1 MKKEALTYSLAIV
14 AIAVSGFFGWNAKEK
29 YVEKTKERIILEGE
43 NKTLSANIEREEGN
57 KEAATQAKELALEEK
72 SKAKAE
78 LDSAKSQASEFANTL
93 DSVSGDLEVAA
104 AEKKKIDASMEALRG
119 KFPGIELEE
128 VPRVVKDMEAN
139 QKRLV
144 GEEEDASLVKKR
156 LEEDIAKNLAESSRI
171 AEKNL
176 QSIKRVEGNTFQAT
190 IVAVDNDWNFVVI
203 GAGEKSGLT
212 GSSKL
217 LIQRDGRLLGK
228 LLISK
233 LEPNTAVADVEPGS
247 LRNGVALQAGDQVIL
262 ESVSAN

>member
-1 MKKEALTYSLAIV
+1 MKETLTYSLAIV

-57 KEAATQAKELALEEK
+57 KETATQAKELALEEK
-72 SKAKAE
+72 STANAQ
-78 LDSAKSQASEFANTL
+78 LDSAKGKGTELAKTL
-93 DSVSGDLEVAA
+93 ESVSSNLEVAA
-104 AEKKKIDASMEALRG
+104 ADKKKIDASMEALRG

-128 VPRVVKDMEAN
+128 VPGVVKDMEAN

-171 AEKNL
+171 VEKIN

-212 GSSKL
+212 GDSKL
-217 LIQRDGRLLGK
+217 LIQRDGRLLGR

-262 ESVSAN
+262 ESVSSN

>member
-1 MKKEALTYSLAIV
+1 MIKETLTYSIAIV
-14 AIAVSGFFGWNAKEK
+14 AIAASGFFGWSAKEK
-29 YVEKTKERIILEGE
+29 YTKTTKERIILEGE
-43 NKTLSANIEREEGN
+43 NKNLSLSISEKEDERET
-57 KEAATQAKELALEEK
+57 ATQAKDLALDEQ
-72 SKAKAE
+72 AKAGAE
-78 LDSAKSQASEFANTL
+78 LESAKSKGTEQANTL
-93 DSVSGDLEVAA
+93 DAVSGDLEVAV

-139 QKRLV
+139 QKKLV

-171 AEKNL
+171 VEKIN

-212 GSSKL
+212 GDSKL

-262 ESVSAN
+262 ESVSSN

>member
-1 MKKEALTYSLAIV
+1 MKETLTYSLAIV
-14 AIAVSGFFGWNAKEK
+14 AIAVSGFLGWNAKEK
-29 YVEKTKERIILEGE
+29 YEAKVKDRIELQGQNKNLTASISKEETNRD
-43 NKTLSANIEREEGN
+43 TAT
-57 KEAATQAKELALEEK
+57 EAKDLALDEA

-78 LDSAKSQASEFANTL
+78 LEAAKGSGAEKAKTL
-93 DSVSGDLEVAA
+93 ESVSSNLEVAA

-119 KFPGIELEE
+119 KFPGIELGE
-128 VPRVVKDMEAN
+128 VPRVVKELEAS
-139 QKRLV
+139 QKKLV

-262 ESVSAN
+262 ESVSSN

>member
-1 MKKEALTYSLAIV
+1 MKLILFTIALF
-14 AIAVSGFFGWNAKEK
+14 AIAAAGFTGFNAKTK
-29 YVEKTKERIILEGE
+29 YESKVKERNDLTVGNATQSKNISTKEGE
-43 NKTLSANIEREEGN
+43 ETSAI
-57 KEAATQAKELALEEK
+57 AAEKLALEEK
-72 SKAKAE
+72 AKANAELEAAKSKATE
-78 LDSAKSQASEFANTL
+78 LANTL

-128 VPRVVKDMEAN
+128 VPRVVKDMETG
-139 QKRLV
+139 QKKLV
-144 GEEEDASLVKKR
+144 GEEQDASLVKKR

-171 AEKNL
+171 VEKIN

-212 GSSKL
+212 GESKL

-247 LRNGVALQAGDQVIL
+247 LKNGVALQAGDQVIL
-262 ESVSAN
+262 ESVSSN

>member
-1 MKKEALTYSLAIV
+1 MKETLTYSLAIV
-14 AIAVSGFFGWNAKEK
+14 AIAVSGFLGWNAKEK
-29 YVEKTKERIILEGE
+29 YEAKVKERIELQGQ
-43 NKTLSANIEREEGN
+43 NKNLTASISKEETN
-57 KEAATQAKELALEEK
+57 RDTATEAKDLALDEA

-78 LDSAKSQASEFANTL
+78 LEAAKGSGAEKAKTL
-93 DSVSGDLEVAA
+93 ESVSSNLEVAA

-119 KFPGIELEE
+119 KFPGIELGE
-128 VPRVVKDMEAN
+128 VPRVVKELEAS
-139 QKRLV
+139 QKKLV

>member
-1 MKKEALTYSLAIV
+1 MKETLTYSLAIV
-14 AIAVSGFFGWNAKEK
+14 AIAVSGFLGWNAKEK
-29 YVEKTKERIILEGE
+29 YEAKVKDRIELQGQNKNLTASISKEETNRD
-43 NKTLSANIEREEGN
+43 TAT
-57 KEAATQAKELALEEK
+57 EAKDLALDEA

-78 LDSAKSQASEFANTL
+78 LEAAKGSGAEKAKTL
-93 DSVSGDLEVAA
+93 ESVSSNLEVAA

-119 KFPGIELEE
+119 KFPGIELGE
-128 VPRVVKDMEAN
+128 VPRVVKELEAS
-139 QKRLV
+139 QKKLV

-203 GAGEKSGLT
+203 GAGEKSSLT

>member
-1 MKKEALTYSLAIV
+1 MKETLTYSLAIV
-14 AIAVSGFFGWNAKEK
+14 AFAASGFFGWNAKEK
-29 YVEKTKERIILEGE
+29 YVKTTEDRIILEGE
-43 NKTLSANIEREEGN
+43 NKALSANILREEGN
-57 KEAATQAKELALEEK
+57 KETATQDRDLALDEK
-72 SKAKAE
+72 SKAGAE
-78 LDSAKSQASEFANTL
+78 LDSAKSKGTELANTL

-139 QKRLV
+139 QKKLV

-171 AEKNL
+171 VEKIN

-212 GSSKL
+212 GDSKL

-262 ESVSAN
+262 ESVSSN

>member
-1 MKKEALTYSLAIV
+1 LQGQNKNLTASISKEETNRDTATE
-14 AIAVSGFFGWNAKEK
+14 AKD
-29 YVEKTKERIILEGE
+29 
-43 NKTLSANIEREEGN
+43 
-57 KEAATQAKELALEEK
+57 LALDEA

-78 LDSAKSQASEFANTL
+78 LEAAKGSGAEKAKTL
-93 DSVSGDLEVAA
+93 ESVSSNLEVAA

-119 KFPGIELEE
+119 KFPGIELGE
-128 VPRVVKDMEAN
+128 VPRVVKELEAS
-139 QKRLV
+139 QKKLV

>member
-57 KEAATQAKELALEEK
+57 KETATQEKELALEEK

-171 AEKNL
+171 VEKIN

-212 GSSKL
+212 GDSKL
-217 LIQRDGRLLGK
+217 LIQRDGRLLGR

-262 ESVSAN
+262 ESVSSN

>member
-1 MKKEALTYSLAIV
+1 
-14 AIAVSGFFGWNAKEK
+14 
-29 YVEKTKERIILEGE
+29 
-43 NKTLSANIEREEGN
+43 
-57 KEAATQAKELALEEK
+57 
-72 SKAKAE
+72 
-78 LDSAKSQASEFANTL
+78 QASEFANTL

-171 AEKNL
+171 VEKIN

-212 GSSKL
+212 GDSKL
-217 LIQRDGRLLGK
+217 LIQRDGRLLGR

-262 ESVSAN
+262 ESVSSN

>member
-1 MKKEALTYSLAIV
+1 MKETLTYSLAIV
-14 AIAVSGFFGWNAKEK
+14 AIAVSGFLGWNAKEK
-29 YVEKTKERIILEGE
+29 YEAKVKDRIELQGQNKNLTASISKEETNRD
-43 NKTLSANIEREEGN
+43 TAT
-57 KEAATQAKELALEEK
+57 EAKDLALDEA

-78 LDSAKSQASEFANTL
+78 LEAAKGSGAEKAKTL
-93 DSVSGDLEVAA
+93 ESVSSNLEVAA

-119 KFPGIELEE
+119 KFPGIELGE
-128 VPRVVKDMEAN
+128 VPRVVKELEAS
-139 QKRLV
+139 QKKLV

-171 AEKNL
+171 VEKIN

-212 GSSKL
+212 GDSKL
-217 LIQRDGRLLGK
+217 LIQRDGRLLGR

-262 ESVSAN
+262 ESVSSN

>member
-1 MKKEALTYSLAIV
+1 MKSIFYSLAIV
-14 AIAVSGFFGWNAKEK
+14 AIAAAGFFGWTAKDNYEAK
-29 YVEKTKERIILEGE
+29 IKERDGLILD
-43 NKTLSANIEREEGN
+43 NRNLSDNIDRETTN
-57 KEAATQAKELALEEK
+57 KETATAAKDLALNEEAKAGAELEAAK
-72 SKAKAE
+72 SKATE
-78 LDSAKSQASEFANTL
+78 LASSL
-93 DSVSGDLEVAA
+93 DAVSGELEVAA
-104 AEKKKIDASMEALRG
+104 AEKKKIDDSIEALRG

-144 GEEEDASLVKKR
+144 GEEQDASLVKKR

-171 AEKNL
+171 VEKIN

-212 GSSKL
+212 GDSKL
-217 LIQRDGRLLGK
+217 LIQRDGRLLGR

-262 ESVSAN
+262 ESVSSN